1 VQRIL
6 PLFFAFCIAFVIVR
20 TTTFGWWPVSSI
32 RIPVSPEA
40 VSLSGRLKKHVH
52 ILSHEIGN
60 RDMFIDYA
68 GLLAAAD
75 YIAGEFKNFGYD
87 VRSQEYDID
96 DKKARNIVAIRKGS
110 EKPDEIIVV
119 GAHYDTCG
127 NPGADDNASAV
138 SVLLE
143 LARVFSSVDTAKTIE
158 FVAFTN
164 EEPPFFKTPA
174 MGSLVYASQ
183 ARKENK
189 DIKGALVLESVGFYS
204 HKIFSQRY
212 PPLLG
217 LFFPNKG
224 NFIAVVGNL
233 KSAKLAREVARG
245 FRRRSLF
252 PLRSLTIDFFPAAS
266 FSDHWSFWQA
276 GYQAVMVTD
285 TAFYRNPH
293 YHNQTDTYEKL
304 NYEYMAH
311 ITSGLENAIRELT
324 D

>member
-1 VQRIL
+1 LQRIL
-6 PLFFAFCIAFVIVR
+6 PLLFAFCVAFVIVKA
-20 TTTFGWWPVSSI
+20 TTFGWWPASSI
-32 RIPVSPEA
+32 RIPVSPDS
-40 VSLSGRLKKHVH
+40 VSLSGRLKKHVYV
-52 ILSHEIGN
+52 LAHEIGN
-60 RDMFIDYA
+60 RDMFTDYA

-75 YIAGEFKNFGYD
+75 YIENKFKNFGYF
-87 VRSQEYDID
+87 VHSQEYVID
-96 DKKARNIVAIRKGS
+96 EKKARNIVAVRKGS
-110 EKPDEIIVV
+110 EKPGEIIVV

-143 LARVFSSVDTAKTIE
+143 LARLFSSVDTAKTIE
-158 FVAFTN
+158 FVAFVN

-174 MGSLVYASQ
+174 MGSLVYVRR
-183 ARKENK
+183 ARKENR

-217 LFFPNKG
+217 FFFPNKG
-224 NFIAVVGNL
+224 NFIAVIGNL
-233 KSAKLAREVARG
+233 KSVKLAKEVAAG
-245 FRRRSLF
+245 FRRKSPF

-276 GYQAVMVTD
+276 GYQAIMITD

-293 YHNQTDTYEKL
+293 YHYQTDTYEKL

-311 ITSGLENAIRELT
+311 ITLGLENAMRELT